1 MSRLLRDPLVHFLLG
16 GLLLFGLYAQVG
28 DGPERR
34 DRVVVGEA
42 EVERLAT
49 TFARTW
55 MRPPTRAELDGLI
68 DDFITEEILYREAL
82 KLGLDRNDLVI
93 RRRLRQK
100 MEFLAQDLSD
110 PTADDA
116 ALGAFLTENPDRFRE
131 PERWSF
137 RQIFFDPE
145 RDGAARASAL
155 LAGLRADSAGDGGA
169 GDGAAGDPTLLPRT
183 LEQASARE
191 IDGTLGEG
199 FAAQLASAEAGE
211 WSGPHR
217 SSFGLHLVQVR
228 ERTPSRLPE
237 LDEIRPVVEREW
249 SSVQRRELNERFE
262 SGLRERYEIE
272 VQLPAPANPS
282 S

>member
-16 GLLLFGLYAQVG
+16 GALLFGLYGLVG
-28 DGPERR
+28 DGPESR

-82 KLGLDRNDLVI
+82 ELGLDRNDLVI

-116 ALGAFLTENPDRFRE
+116 ALQAFLAENPERFRE

-137 RQIFFDPE
+137 RQLFFDPE
-145 RDGAARASAL
+145 RDGAERASAR
-155 LAGLRADSAGDGGA
+155 LAGLRADPDF
-169 GDGAAGDPTLLPRT
+169 DGAAGDPTLLPRT
-183 LEQASARE
+183 LERASARE
-191 IDGTLGEG
+191 IDGTLGAG
-199 FAAQLASAEAGE
+199 FAAQLAGAEVGE
-211 WSGPHR
+211 WAGPYR
-217 SSFGLHLVQVR
+217 SSFGLHLVLVG
-228 ERTPSRLPE
+228 ERTPGRLPTLE
-237 LDEIRPVVEREW
+237 EIRPVVEREW
-249 SSVQRRELNERFE
+249 SAEERRALNERFE
-262 SGLRERYEIE
+262 QGIRERYEIE
-272 VQLPAPANPS
+272 VQLPASATPPS
-282 S
+282 

>member
-16 GLLLFGLYAQVG
+16 GALLFGLYAQVG
-28 DGPERR
+28 DAPDRR
-34 DRVVVGEA
+34 DRVIIGEA

-82 KLGLDRNDLVI
+82 ELGLDRNDLVI

-100 MEFLAQDLSD
+100 MEFLAQDLSN
-110 PTADDA
+110 PTADDT
-116 ALGAFLTENPDRFRE
+116 ALQAFLAENPDRFRE

-137 RQIFFDPE
+137 RQAFFDPE
-145 RDGAARASAL
+145 RDGAARAEAS
-155 LAGLRADSAGDGGA
+155 LAGLRADPDAAGRP
-169 GDGAAGDPTLLPRT
+169 GDPTLLPDT
-183 LEQASARE
+183 LESASVRE

-199 FAAQLASAEAGE
+199 FAARLAAAEVGE
-211 WSGPHR
+211 WSGPYP
-217 SSFGLHLVQVR
+217 SSFGLHLVLVR
-228 ERTPSRLPE
+228 ERTPGRLPA

-249 SSVQRRELNERFE
+249 SAAERRELNERFE
-262 SGLRERYEIE
+262 SGIRERYEIE
-272 VQLPAPANPS
+272 VRLPASAMPPS
-282 S
+282 

>member
-1 MSRLLRDPLVHFLLG
+1 MGRLLRDPLVHFLLS

-82 KLGLDRNDLVI
+82 ELGLDRNDLVI

-100 MEFLAQDLSD
+100 MEFLAQDLSN

-116 ALGAFLTENPDRFRE
+116 ALEAFLAEHPDRFRE

-137 RQIFFDPE
+137 RQAFFDPD
-145 RDGAARASAL
+145 RDGAARAAAL
-155 LAGLRADSAGDGGA
+155 LAGLRADPEAADS
-169 GDGAAGDPTLLPRT
+169 AGDPTLLPRT
-183 LEQASARE
+183 LERASARE

-199 FAAQLASAEAGE
+199 FAAQLAAAETGK
-211 WSGPHR
+211 WSGPYP
-217 SSFGLHLVQVR
+217 SSFGLHLVLVR
-228 ERTPSRLPE
+228 EHTAGRLPA
-237 LDEIRPVVEREW
+237 LDEIRPLVEREW
-249 SSVQRRELNERFE
+249 SAAERRELNERFE
-262 SGLRERYEIE
+262 SGIRERYEIE
-272 VQLPAPANPS
+272 VQLPAAAAPAS
-282 S
+282 

>member
-16 GLLLFGLYAQVG
+16 GALLFALYAQVG

-34 DRVVVGEA
+34 DRVVIGEA

-82 KLGLDRNDLVI
+82 ELGLDRNDLVI

-116 ALGAFLTENPDRFRE
+116 ALGVFLTENPDRFRE

-155 LAGLRADSAGDGGA
+155 LAGLRADPESADV
-169 GDGAAGDPTLLPRT
+169 AGDPTLLPRT
-183 LEQASARE
+183 LDRASARE
-191 IDGTLGEG
+191 IDGTLGKD
-199 FAAQLASAEAGE
+199 FAAQLAAAETGE
-211 WSGPHR
+211 WSGPHT
-217 SSFGLHLVQVR
+217 SSFGLHLVLVR
-228 ERTPSRLPE
+228 ERTPARLPA
-237 LDEIRPVVEREW
+237 LDEIRPLVEREW
-249 SSVQRRELNERFE
+249 SAAERRELNERFE
-262 SGLRERYEIE
+262 TAIRERYEIE
-272 VQLPAPANPS
+272 VQLPASAVPAS
-282 S
+282 